1 MKSVSTLLE
10 ILLKVRIEHLPSN
23 HGSIVRVSKSNHS
36 WVSHSL
42 DVGFYPV
49 RVTVL
54 DQLFGSFKKLK
65 FYFSDAKPTLG
76 DDDTEEDLTMLKKGK
91 KRRILFTKVKFSII
105 LRDKMFPAVYSLF
118 TKIFSHKKNWTVNY
132 HWWRFNGDTSQP
144 REVKYRKLQA

>member
-1 MKSVSTLLE
+1 M
-10 ILLKVRIEHLPSN
+10 
-23 HGSIVRVSKSNHS
+23 
-36 WVSHSL
+36 SHSL

-132 HWWRFNGDTSQP
+132 H
-144 REVKYRKLQA
+144 

>member
-1 MKSVSTLLE
+1 M
-10 ILLKVRIEHLPSN
+10 
-23 HGSIVRVSKSNHS
+23 
-36 WVSHSL
+36 SHSL

-54 DQLFGSFKKLK
+54 DQLFGSFKKTQIL
-65 FYFSDAKPTLG
+65 FSDAKPTLG

-118 TKIFSHKKNWTVNY
+118 TKIFSHKK
-132 HWWRFNGDTSQP
+132 FGP
-144 REVKYRKLQA
+144 